1 MGWLVWWTLVS
12 PDGVAP
18 SRMVG
23 VSASVNLPLH
33 HKVQTFSSGTG
44 SPGWF
49 RKKGRKMDV
58 VTYLE
63 TENDAVE
70 QKRDA
75 YDHHGKGS
83 ENHVYDSTEL
93 SRSNSRPSPCYGD
106 APHEMPSFHRGGRR
120 DPFDIFREFFGDQNP
135 FGKCRTGDFAELT
148 SGWLTCRILGNKRKI
163 RNVQYTVTYG
173 LPSVLWCC
181 WLRGRKGIRPVKPSL
196 GVLVWL
202 SVWSGCKGFAY
213 DPADATATPSCL
225 AAVNPEWFTFLMPA
239 YPGCPGK
246 KRPLNGYSSSSS
258 KEYAT
263 GFCSDANF
271 GCGLM
276 FCIWN
281 KSGI

>member
-23 VSASVNLPLH
+23 VSASGNLPLH
-33 HKVQTFSSGTG
+33 HKVQTFSSGTS
-44 SPGWF
+44 SPGWSW
-49 RKKGRKMDV
+49 KKGRKTDV

-106 APHEMPSFHRGGRR
+106 APPEIPSFHRAGRR

-148 SGWLTCRILGNKRKI
+148 SG
-163 RNVQYTVTYG
+163 
-173 LPSVLWCC
+173 
-181 WLRGRKGIRPVKPSL
+181 
-196 GVLVWL
+196 
-202 SVWSGCKGFAY
+202 
-213 DPADATATPSCL
+213 
-225 AAVNPEWFTFLMPA
+225 
-239 YPGCPGK
+239 
-246 KRPLNGYSSSSS
+246 
-258 KEYAT
+258 
-263 GFCSDANF
+263 
-271 GCGLM
+271 
-276 FCIWN
+276 
-281 KSGI
+281 